1 VTEPGRFA
9 LLPRLGI
16 EPTVASLV
24 HEALDRAIEAAEM
37 RSLGA
42 VTALDAGCG
51 RVSALRAFRPR
62 IARLVGA
69 DIHQP
74 SAPLP
79 HLDEFAIVDL
89 CGPAAAFPD
98 GSFDL
103 VLSSFTLEHF
113 ADPGA
118 ALTNLRHWLRPGGML
133 VATTV
138 NRRHPFVA
146 AYLGLPDGPRHAIQP
161 LVKATAA
168 DAHPLVGACN
178 DPAAVRGA
186 LAAAGF
192 VDIRLTTVGHLARAW
207 GRHWPTFVLGL
218 VGDLLTRGAPSRRS
232 TIVALASAPAPSQA
246 PDPVHPQTLEPAPVD
261 P

>member
-1 VTEPGRFA
+1 VTESGRFA

-16 EPTVASLV
+16 SPTVANLV
-24 HEALDRAIEAAEM
+24 HEALDRGISAAEQ
-37 RSLGA
+37 RSPGA

-74 SAPLP
+74 NAPLP

-89 CGPAAAFPD
+89 CGDGAAFPD

-113 ADPGA
+113 ADPAA
-118 ALTNLRHWLRPGGML
+118 ALANLRRWLRPGGTL

-146 AYLGLPDGPRHAIQP
+146 AYLGLPDGARHAIQP

-178 DPAAVRGA
+178 DPAAVREA

-207 GRHWPTFVLGL
+207 GRHWPTFAVGL
-218 VGDLLTRGAPSRRS
+218 AGDLLTRGAPSRRS
-232 TIVALASAPAPSQA
+232 TIVVVARVQAPA
-246 PDPVHPQTLEPAPVD
+246 
-261 P
+261 

>member
-16 EPTVASLV
+16 SPTVGSLV
-24 HEALDRAIEAAEM
+24 HEALDRGVAAAET
-37 RSLGA
+37 RSPGA
-42 VTALDAGCG
+42 VAALDAGCG
-51 RVSALRAFRPR
+51 RVSALRTFRPR

-69 DIHQP
+69 DIHEP
-74 SAPLP
+74 GAPLP

-89 CGPAAAFPD
+89 CGDADAFPD
-98 GSFDL
+98 GTFDL

-113 ADPGA
+113 ADPTA
-118 ALTNLRHWLRPGGML
+118 ALANLRRWLRPGGML

-146 AYLGLPDGPRHAIQP
+146 AYLGLPDGPRHAVQP
-161 LVKATAA
+161 LVKSTAA

-178 DPAAVRGA
+178 DPASIRAA
-186 LAAAGF
+186 LETAGF

-207 GRHWPTFVLGL
+207 GRHWPTFAIGL
-218 VGDLLTRGAPSRRS
+218 AGDLLTRNAPSRRS
-232 TIVALASAPAPSQA
+232 TIVVVARVQSR
-246 PDPVHPQTLEPAPVD
+246 T
-261 P
+261 

>member
-1 VTEPGRFA
+1 MAEPGRFA

-16 EPTVASLV
+16 EPTVGSLV
-24 HEALDRAIEAAEM
+24 HEALDRSIKAAEL
-37 RSLGA
+37 RSPGA
-42 VTALDAGCG
+42 VVALDAGCG
-51 RVSALRAFRPR
+51 RVSALRTFRPR

-69 DIHQP
+69 DIHEP

-79 HLDEFAIVDL
+79 HLDEFVIVDL
-89 CGPAAAFPD
+89 CGSGAAFPD
-98 GSFDL
+98 GTFDL
-103 VLSSFTLEHF
+103 VLSNFTLEHF
-113 ADPGA
+113 ADPQA
-118 ALTNLRHWLRPGGML
+118 ALANLRRWLRPGGML

-146 AYLGLPDGPRHAIQP
+146 AYLGLPEGSRRAIQP

-178 DPAAVRGA
+178 DPAAVRQA
-186 LAAAGF
+186 LDTAGF

-218 VGDLLTRGAPSRRS
+218 AGDLLTREAPSRRS
-232 TIVALASAPAPSQA
+232 TIVALASAPAPIGR
-246 PDPVHPQTLEPAPVD
+246 
-261 P
+261 

>member
-1 VTEPGRFA
+1 VTESGRFA

-16 EPTVASLV
+16 EPSLGSLV
-24 HEALDRAIEAAEM
+24 RDALERTVGAAER
-37 RSLGA
+37 RSPGD

-74 SAPLP
+74 ASPLP

-98 GSFDL
+98 GTFDL
-103 VLSSFTLEHF
+103 ILSSFTLEHF
-113 ADPGA
+113 ADPAA
-118 ALTNLRHWLRPGGML
+118 ALANLRRWLRPGGAL
-133 VATTV
+133 VASTV

-146 AYLGLPDGPRHAIQP
+146 AYLGLPDAPRRAIQP
-161 LVKATAA
+161 LVKATAT

-178 DPAAVRGA
+178 DPATVRRM
-186 LAAAGF
+186 LAEAGF

-207 GRHWPTFVLGL
+207 GRHWPTFALGL
-218 VGDLLTRGAPSRRS
+218 VGDLLTATAPSRRS
-232 TIVALASAPAPSQA
+232 TIVVLASAPAGVEA
-246 PDPVHPQTLEPAPVD
+246 
-261 P
+261 